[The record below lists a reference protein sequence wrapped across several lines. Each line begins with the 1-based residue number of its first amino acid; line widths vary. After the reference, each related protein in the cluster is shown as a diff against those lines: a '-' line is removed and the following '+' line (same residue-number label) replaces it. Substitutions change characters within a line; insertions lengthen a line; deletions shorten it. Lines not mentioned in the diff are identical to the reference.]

1 MKKAKRLAVDGMR
14 STVGEGFYSLWE
26 VEGEVGIFRYDRSYT
41 SDYQT
46 KDDEVLA
53 SANGIPA
60 IFKREVIVEK
70 AVCRALKISYKDLP

>member
-14 STVGEGFYSLWE
+14 SAVGNGFYSLWE
-26 VEGEVGIFRYDRSYT
+26 VEGEIGIFKYHRSYT

-53 SANGIPA
+53 SADGIPA
-60 IFKREVIVEK
+60 IFKREAIVEK
-70 AVCRALKISYKDLP
+70 AVCSALKISYKDLQ